1 MTLHKK
7 LSFFFLLLLIVTS
20 NWLIYRLDIVSSHPP
35 EMIWGSLFDFML
47 VIPLLTYFYFIHKR
61 HSLTY
66 IFPVMAAG
74 YFVARFVIIPND
86 YVHTIT
92 SLGYIV
98 IGAEALFL
106 VVEFYIVYKVLRTIP
121 TIISAY
127 RTYYARIPLFSY
139 ALKQALKVSLPP
151 NKLIEVF
158 TTEIDMFYHAFFSWK
173 KRPITG
179 DYAYTYHQKTSGIA
193 IYIMLI
199 HAVLIETIGIHYF
212 LHQFSSTLSYI
223 LLALNVYTVF
233 FFIGH
238 IQAIRHNPILLN
250 KDEVILTYGL
260 TSHMTIPYDLIEGVA
275 LYTSKELPDK
285 QRLKSAFDGRIA
297 DFIEEPPHVEI
308 ALKKTVRARY
318 LYGMKKEVSVVFLR
332 VDDPQLF
339 LSALNDR
346 IDRN

>member
-1 MTLHKK
+1 MELHKK
-7 LSFFFLLLLIVTS
+7 ISFFFLLLLIVSS

-61 HSLTY
+61 YSLTY

-98 IGAEALFL
+98 IGAEVLFIG
-106 VVEFYIVYKVLRTIP
+106 VEFYIVYKILRTIP
-121 TIISAY
+121 TIVSAY
-127 RTYYARIPLFSY
+127 RVYYARVPLFSY
-139 ALKQALKVSLPP
+139 ALKKALKDSLPP
-151 NKLIEVF
+151 NKLIDVF
-158 TTEIDMFYHAFFSWK
+158 TTEINMFYHAFLSWK
-173 KRPITG
+173 KRLIKR
-179 DYAYTYHQKTSGIA
+179 DDAYTYHQKTSGIA

-223 LLALNVYTVF
+223 LLALNVYTAF

-250 KDEVILTYGL
+250 KDELILTYGL
-260 TSHMTIPYDLIEGVA
+260 TSHMTIPYDLIDGIA
-275 LYTSKELPDK
+275 LYANKDLPDK
-285 QRLKSAFDGRIA
+285 QRLKTAFDGRIA
-297 DFIEEPPHVEI
+297 DFIDEPPHMEI
-308 ALKKTVRARY
+308 ALKEPVRAHY
-318 LYGMKKEVSVVFLR
+318 LYGMKKEVSTVFLR

-339 LSALNDR
+339 LSTLKNR
-346 IDRN
+346 IHRN